1 MAVDLKPTE
10 AMASEAERGLAWR
23 EEYGR
28 GGTEVGVARARD
40 IKNRKNLSPDTVR
53 RMKSYFA
60 RHEVDKQGDGFSPGE
75 DGYPS
80 AGRIAWALWGGD
92 AGQSWANRKS
102 DQLDNEAENMA
113 AAKSWYAL
121 QPTADGSATE
131 IHLYDEIG
139 GYGVGAKQFI
149 ADLKSNSGNRIHLR
163 INSVGGSVTEG
174 LAIANAIKRHKGGV
188 TAHIDGLA
196 ASMATVIAVS
206 ADETAMSDNAIFMIH
221 EPWSVGQG
229 TADDLRAEAAVLDK
243 MKKSLVRAYTK
254 KTGLDDTEVE
264 QLMKDETWMNAEEAL
279 SSGFV
284 DYIEDGLEAA
294 ASITPEAARARFDNF
309 QNSMARKSAKTIKA
323 EEAAPEVVEPT
334 VEAPVTEDAVDIS
347 EEVNMNAELQAK
359 VDALQAEL
367 NAKVEAEAAV
377 AQAGEDL
384 AKELETLKAEV
395 ERLTAESASKD
406 EEIAALR
413 ADSKS
418 AGEQAAAIVASVG
431 IDPVAVVSSEPEL
444 TPAQIFN
451 SLSGSEAV
459 EYFRNNKRE
468 IVASLY

>member
-1 MAVDLKPTE
+1 MAVDLKPSE
-10 AMASEAERGLAWR
+10 AMAAEAERGLAWR

-60 RHEVDKQGDGFSPGE
+60 RHEVDKQAEGFSPGE

-92 AGQSWANRKS
+92 AGKSWANRKS

-121 QPTADGSATE
+121 QSTEDGSATE

-149 ADLKSNSGNRIHLR
+149 ADLKRNSGNRIHLR

-229 TADDLRAEAAVLDK
+229 TADDLRAEAEVLDK

-254 KTGLDDTEVE
+254 KTGLDDEEVE
-264 QLMKDETWMNAEEAL
+264 QMMKAETWMNAEEAL

-359 VDALQAEL
+359 VDALQAQL

-451 SLSGSEAV
+451 SLTGAEAV
-459 EYFRNNKRE
+459 EYFRNNKRD
-468 IVASLY
+468 IIATLY